1 MDWQTPEHALG
12 GGLDPVVLRALWSA
26 GRPLTGEQ
34 VSRVARAG
42 SPRGVRYALARMV
55 AQGVVDTSTV
65 GSATIYELRTE
76 HLAYPAIDAAFR
88 ALDPWNLLRERLDA
102 LVTGFRPAAEGASVA
117 VFGSVARGDS
127 GPDSDLDLLLVTL
140 DDGAETSDLRI
151 HLAERVRAWTGQQV
165 GVYLTT
171 PARLAEARRA
181 DDPIVESFVRDAVT
195 LVGPDVRTYLSED

>member
-1 MDWQTPEHALG
+1 MDWCAPEHALG

-26 GRPLTGEQ
+26 GRPMTGEQ
-34 VSRVARAG
+34 VARVARTG
-42 SPRGVRYALARMV
+42 SPRGVRYALGRLV
-55 AQGVVDTSTV
+55 DQGVVRASTV
-65 GSATIYELRTE
+65 GSASVFELNTE
-76 HLAYPAIDAAFR
+76 HLAHPAIDAAFR
-88 ALDPWNLLRERLDA
+88 ALDPWGLLRDRLGA
-102 LVTGFRPAAEGASVA
+102 LVTGYGQPAEGASVA

-127 GPDSDLDLLLVTL
+127 GPGSDIDVLLVTRE
-140 DDGAETSDLRI
+140 DRPETSDLTA

-181 DDPIVESFVRDAVT
+181 GDPIIESFARDAVT